1 MPATIAVRQD
11 ELIPVNLDV
20 ANAIATAVGALPKVM
35 VFREEASHLP
45 GFDVS
50 HFDRLQVYIFA
61 LSHAHASVI
70 AASAPLEPIADVNKR
85 GIQLR
90 DTMYLDA
97 VALAHRGVI
106 AGDRIAE
113 FKTRVGYKNLA
124 RDLLGLHELFR
135 ANWDK
140 VACRTGI
147 QLSEI
152 NEAEQVGQQLMATVG
167 AREQASGGVARAQA
181 QRQRNFTLFSRAYNQ
196 VRRAISF
203 LRWDHDDLEQIC
215 PSLFAGRGGRRREQA
230 PLGMPE
236 TKIAGAPDG
245 APLAPHPKPRPDD
258 DVRGTASAIAPES
271 NATTPGEVRQQ

>member
-1 MPATIAVRQD
+1 M
-11 ELIPVNLDV
+11 NLDV
-20 ANAIATAVGALPKVM
+20 ASAIATAVGALPKVM

-50 HFDRLQVYIFA
+50 HFDCLHVYVFA
-61 LSHAHASVI
+61 LSHAHASVT
-70 AASAPLEPIADVNKR
+70 AASAPLKPIADLNKR
-85 GIQLR
+85 GIKLR
-90 DTMYLDA
+90 DTLYLDT
-97 VALAHRGVI
+97 VGLAHRGII

-124 RDLLGLHELFR
+124 RDLLGLHDLLR

-152 NEAEQVGQQLMATVG
+152 NEAEQVGQELMAIVG

-215 PSLFAGRGGRRREQA
+215 PSLFAGRGRGRRREEP

-236 TKIAGAPDG
+236 TSIAGPPPRGSSGSAPET
-245 APLAPHPKPRPDD
+245 KTDD
-258 DVRGTASAIAPES
+258 DVQGRASAMACEATGPALGTPDLRAP
-271 NATTPGEVRQQ
+271 GRQRP